1 MTPAAAFSTL
11 TSCADVSYRR
21 RIRAV
26 PAFVAHLDVQS
37 DNEVH
42 VLRILERAAFRA
54 DLGYSILQAGLA
66 NCLSLVVG
74 FNIGHRKLAPA
85 EIAGRFVVAGYF
97 CHFLSPFYNFPTKP
111 NKASILY
118 IVIGALTRTV

>member
-11 TSCADVSYRR
+11 TSCAGASYRR

-26 PAFVAHLDVQS
+26 PAFVAHFDVQS

-42 VLRILERAAFRA
+42 VLGILERAAFRA
-54 DLGYSILQAGLA
+54 DLGYSVLQAGFT
-66 NCLSLVVG
+66 NRLSMVVG
-74 FNIGHRKLAPA
+74 FNIGHRKIAPA
-85 EIAGRFVVAGYF
+85 EIAGHFMVAGYF
-97 CHFLSPFYNFPTKP
+97 CHFLSPFYNFPTKL